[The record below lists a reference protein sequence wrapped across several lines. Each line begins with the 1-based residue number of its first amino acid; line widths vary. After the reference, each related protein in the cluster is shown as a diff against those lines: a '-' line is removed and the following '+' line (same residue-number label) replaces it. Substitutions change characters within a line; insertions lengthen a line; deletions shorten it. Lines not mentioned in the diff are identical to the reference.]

1 LFTLAKKKE
10 LTSDENRD
18 GIHRTLDKANILFE
32 NGKLDNIQKK
42 KKVSNINNKNTI
54 VRNVQEATLDSRVLV
69 LSADLSA
76 QKAKALRLGGESFSL
91 DEFVS
96 KVISIGKNNNEDFDR
111 DEDEELDWKL
121 LGKKAMRI
129 GKRGHSIDFM

>member
-1 LFTLAKKKE
+1 MRTGMVFTRRLIKQTHSLKAVSLTTFKKK
-10 LTSDENRD
+10 
-18 GIHRTLDKANILFE
+18 
-32 NGKLDNIQKK
+32 KK
-42 KKVSNINNKNTI
+42 KKVSNINNKDTI

-96 KVISIGKNNNEDFDR
+96 KVISVGKNNNEDFDR

>member
-1 LFTLAKKKE
+1 
-10 LTSDENRD
+10 
-18 GIHRTLDKANILFE
+18 
-32 NGKLDNIQKK
+32 
-42 KKVSNINNKNTI
+42 VSNINNKDII

-96 KVISIGKNNNEDFDR
+96 KIISVGKNEDFDR
-111 DEDEELDWKL
+111 DEEEELDWKL